1 VGEQLVHRPAPLPW
15 REVSRPAWQDLHI
28 AWASR
33 FPNTPI
39 EKEIQTAI
47 EQLANQLDR
56 LGAHVKQ
63 VWPTV
68 DLVEQSRWSER
79 FFEIIVG
86 SFKPQ
91 PSSLRDYF
99 EALHRREAFVYA
111 WEQFLS
117 EWDVFLC
124 PAYHRTARRHD
135 ESVGAIDAS
144 VSAES
149 LSGTTGQPAL
159 VIPIAKG
166 RNGLPIGIQV
176 IARRW
181 DDERLLAIA
190 ELIVEV
196 TGGFQRPPGY

>member
-1 VGEQLVHRPAPLPW
+1 M
-15 REVSRPAWQDLHI
+15 
-28 AWASR
+28 
-33 FPNTPI
+33 
-39 EKEIQTAI
+39 
-47 EQLANQLDR
+47 
-56 LGAHVKQ
+56 
-63 VWPTV
+63 
-68 DLVEQSRWSER
+68 
-79 FFEIIVG
+79 
-86 SFKPQ
+86 
-91 PSSLRDYF
+91 
-99 EALHRREAFVYA
+99 
-111 WEQFLS
+111 
-117 EWDVFLC
+117 FLC

-166 RNGLPIGIQV
+166 RNGLPIGVQV